1 MRGKTAYQAYEKGSR
16 YGKFNSL
23 YGTGDHPKE
32 GGKIV
37 EGVSGKIHIMG
48 GSDDGKFSRVEGDI
62 MKANPK
68 EGEYIL
74 AQRNGYR
81 SLDEVP
87 VDETTGYRKYSWLSK
102 KLGFVKAKKTKKS
115 VFDIFDVF
123 TADWWDKKVSDP
135 LQQKFN
141 IGEYSDEAKRNV
153 ELEKMLGSQIGSAIT
168 GQEEME
174 GFIGQQL
181 AEQMTQFGIKKDMLS
196 TASEKL
202 GTQTTGVQQSM
213 GQYAGARDIQKQTGL
228 ITDTSPSLE
237 AMETQGKMQ
246 MANIGAS
253 RKDISSQR
261 QLIGS
266 QERGAETQAEIDIA
280 QGKQRTQQALASMLS
295 DYMTATGETIDQS
308 FLDMF
313 TDYQEGTF
321 ESVEDYT

>member
-1 MRGKTAYQAYEKGSR
+1 MSLERGKPVLKAFQKGSPH
-16 YGKFNSL
+16 GKFNSL
-23 YGTGDHPKE
+23 YGTGDHPSE

-37 EGVSGKIHIMG
+37 DGVDGKIHIMG
-48 GSDDGKFSRVEGDI
+48 DNIEDAI
-62 MKANPK
+62 MKIHPE

-74 AQRNGYR
+74 MQRNGYN
-81 SLDEVP
+81 SFAEVP
-87 VDETTGYRKYSWLSK
+87 VSEDGNRKYSNRFSRWLRK
-102 KLGFVKAKKTKKS
+102 KQKKHLS
-115 VFDIFDVF
+115 NISDRFYRGG
-123 TADWWDKKVSDP
+123 APESMWDRVQ
-135 LQQKFN
+135 LQMGW
-141 IGEYSDEAKRNV
+141 GEYSEEELTEADVEKR
-153 ELEKMLGSQIGSAIT
+153 LGSFMET
-168 GQEEME
+168 GFENLQAGTDKMVGEG
-174 GFIGQQL
+174 GFIQKQL
-181 AEQMTQFGIKKDMLS
+181 SEQLEQFGIKKDMLT
-196 TASEKL
+196 TAGQRL
-202 GTQTTGVQQSM
+202 DTQTTGVQTSM
-213 GQYAGARDIQKQTGL
+213 GQYAGARDQQKKTGL